1 MRIPQSMTCYPVVT
15 EAWDKQSEQEKKQ
28 PYHPVQ
34 DLRAWRDLG
43 RMGARH
49 GEYMFYMMTQWVDRV
64 ARKG

>member
-1 MRIPQSMTCYPVVT
+1 MTCYPVVT
-15 EAWDKQSEQEKKQ
+15 EAWDKQSEQEKRQ

-49 GEYMFYMMTQWVDRV
+49 GRDMFYMMTQWVDRV